1 MNDLIEVHLKSEID
15 EIAGRI
21 NTIMKKIDELAP
33 EKKET
38 PQIEDP
44 VETSEE
50 GKDIS
55 KEPS

>member
-1 MNDLIEVHLKSEID
+1 MKDLIEVHLKSEID

-33 EKKET
+33 EKKEE

-50 GKDIS
+50 EKDIS